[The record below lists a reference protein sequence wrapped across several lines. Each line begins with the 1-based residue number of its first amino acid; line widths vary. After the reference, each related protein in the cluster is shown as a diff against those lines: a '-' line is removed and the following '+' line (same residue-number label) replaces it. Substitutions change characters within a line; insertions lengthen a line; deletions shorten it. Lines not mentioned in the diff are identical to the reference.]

1 MARFLS
7 SRCGPANLR
16 RAVALDDGSIVTRSF
31 FVCAS
36 ANNLR
41 NDVSIFAGK
50 AAWSAAVRI
59 SLFWILVAGG
69 FFALAH
75 VTPYSD
81 WQRISG
87 VMNATPEGA
96 LELVTQ
102 KEFAF
107 ALASAIVQFGL
118 ALGLAFLVAHVLLIH
133 AALRAATLA
142 LGPGND
148 HRRFAANFDGVAQ
161 KLRGHALIGHAWLE
175 FEETLVRSDDVVRNT
190 VRPQTFINVA
200 HAREQLFGLKMMAS
214 VPGFFV
220 GLGLLLT
227 FIGLVLALN
236 KAAGSTIA
244 GSAGAMTEAL
254 HGLLDAATFKFATS
268 IAGLGASLVL
278 SLLFRIYQ
286 ISIERAFER
295 FGRVL
300 EDRLRFQP
308 PQRIAVDS
316 LRLLTEQR
324 DELKEINSEAFF
336 ARLGDSV
343 APRFRTAVAE
353 AIGPVSSS
361 LHDTMKALTQTSQTG
376 VTELIENFVSR
387 LDQGTGQEL
396 GKVVDTLASLQTG
409 LEAIR
414 TSLAGS
420 GQDVSDKLAAAAENL
435 SRVVADAGGALS
447 RSATGVAGTV
457 ESTMERLAGKLE
469 AQNAAFGENMA
480 ALQNAVAAQMQD
492 SGRLAREAGEAAA
505 VASRRA
511 ADDAVEATQK
521 ATREA
526 VDAMRAA
533 MGEVTQNLSADI
545 GRLSATLQSVESAS
559 RAQTQHM
566 DTVSARSRETA
577 DAFGQVAA
585 NVRSASQPLVAS
597 SERVAHSADS
607 MATSI
612 AGSIDALSATQRTA
626 SGIAEQLDAHLR
638 QMAALWSEYEAR
650 FKGVDEDLGRAAKV
664 FHDEVSRHQEAMRN
678 FVADVDKH
686 TGAILSGI
694 SRTVNDLDH
703 SIQELTDTLAPF
715 VQRMKHSEAAE

>member
-1 MARFLS
+1 
-7 SRCGPANLR
+7 
-16 RAVALDDGSIVTRSF
+16 
-31 FVCAS
+31 
-36 ANNLR
+36 
-41 NDVSIFAGK
+41 VSIFAGK
-50 AAWSAAVRI
+50 AVWNAAVRI
-59 SLFWILVAGG
+59 LLFWILVAGG
-69 FFALAH
+69 LFALAQ

-87 VMNATPEGA
+87 AMNVTPESA
-96 LELVTQ
+96 LELVTH

-118 ALGLAFLVAHVLLIH
+118 ALGFAFLVAHVLLIH
-133 AALRAATLA
+133 AALRAATRA
-142 LGPGND
+142 LGPDDD
-148 HRRFAANFDGVAQ
+148 HRHFAANFDGVAQ
-161 KLRGHALIGHAWLE
+161 ILRGHAIIGHAWRE
-175 FEETLVRSDDVVRNT
+175 FEETLVRGDDVVRNT
-190 VRPQTFINVA
+190 VRPHSFINLA

-214 VPGFFV
+214 IPGFFV

-236 KAAGSTIA
+236 KAAGSTTA

-254 HGLLDAATFKFATS
+254 HGLLDAATFKFSTS

-295 FGRVL
+295 FCSAL

-316 LRLLTEQR
+316 LKLLVEQR
-324 DELKEINSEAFF
+324 DQLKEINSEGFF
-336 ARLGDSV
+336 TRLGDSM
-343 APRFRTAVAE
+343 APHFRTAVAE

-361 LHDTMKALTQTSQTG
+361 LDDTMKALTQTSQTG
-376 VTELIENFVSR
+376 VTELIESFVNR

-409 LEAIR
+409 LEGIR

-435 SRVVADAGGALS
+435 SRVVADAGAALGQ
-447 RSATGVAGTV
+447 SATGVAGTV

-469 AQNAAFGENMA
+469 SQNAAFGENMA
-480 ALQNAVAAQMQD
+480 ALQSAVAVQMQD
-492 SGRLAREAGEAAA
+492 SGRVAQEAGKAAA
-505 VASRRA
+505 DASKRA
-511 ADDAVEATQK
+511 ADEAVEATQK

-526 VDAMRAA
+526 VEAMRAA
-533 MGEVTQNLSADI
+533 MGEVTQSMSADI
-545 GRLSATLQSVESAS
+545 GRLSATLQSVESAF
-559 RAQTQHM
+559 RAQTQHI
-566 DTVSARSRETA
+566 DTVSTRSRDTA

-585 NVRSASQPLVAS
+585 NIRAASQPFVAS
-597 SERVAHSADS
+597 SERVAQSADS

-612 AGSIDALSATQRTA
+612 AGSVDQLSATQRTA

-638 QMAALWSEYEAR
+638 QIANLWNQYEAR
-650 FKGVDEDLGRAAKV
+650 FKGVDEDLERAAKV

-694 SRTVNDLDH
+694 SRTVNDLDQ

-715 VQRMKHSEAAE
+715 VQRMKHDQAAE